1 MDFWNGS
8 ARFQE
13 KIVDDLIKEI
23 LPEHIRS
30 MIISYDVIADF
41 KEPVASDTVDETG
54 EQDAKSNL
62 RDEDFKK
69 DETIYSKS
77 DDGSVDPQLQEIN
90 GQV

>member
-30 MIISYDVIADF
+30 MIISYDVIAEF
-41 KEPVASDTVDETG
+41 KEPVASEPDDITVA
-54 EQDAKSNL
+54 QDDKSNL
-62 RDEDFKK
+62 RDE
-69 DETIYSKS
+69 E
-77 DDGSVDPQLQEIN
+77 SVDLSLQGIY
-90 GQV
+90 